1 MHFGKILLVCLG
13 FVLVFGAACGS
24 VTSGNCPLNATILA
38 DGGAPLPPPMLVAD
52 GGAPLTPPSLMADG
66 GAPLP
71 PPTLVADGG
80 APLPPPRL
88 MADGGAPL
96 PPPNTPSMQLQAAA

>member
-13 FVLVFGAACGS
+13 LVMVLGMTAGS
-24 VTSGNCPLNATILA
+24 AGLGNGPVKATIL
-38 DGGAPLPPPMLVAD
+38 
-52 GGAPLTPPSLMADG
+52 ADG

-80 APLPPPRL
+80 APLPPPML
-88 MADGGAPL
+88 VADGGAPL
-96 PPPNTPSMQLQAAA
+96 PPPMLVADGGAPLPPPATRSFHLQAAA

>member
-1 MHFGKILLVCLG
+1 MHFGKILLVCFG
-13 FVLVFGAACGS
+13 IAIVFGTTCGS
-24 VTSGNCPLNATILA
+24 AVLGNSPQNATIL
-38 DGGAPLPPPMLVAD
+38 
-52 GGAPLTPPSLMADG
+52 ADG

-80 APLPPPRL
+80 APLPPPSL

-96 PPPNTPSMQLQAAA
+96 PPPSLLADGGAPLPPPSTRSIPFQIAA

>member
-13 FVLVFGAACGS
+13 LVVFGATCGS
-24 VTSGNCPLNATILA
+24 VTSGNCPPNATILADGGAPLPPPLLVA

-52 GGAPLTPPSLMADG
+52 GGAPL
-66 GAPLP
+66 
-71 PPTLVADGG
+71 
-80 APLPPPRL
+80 PPPRL
-88 MADGGAPL
+88 VADGGAPL

>member
-13 FVLVFGAACGS
+13 LVLVFGSACGS
-24 VTSGNCPLNATILA
+24 ATSGNCSLKATILA
-38 DGGAPLPPPMLVAD
+38 DGGAPLPPPLLV
-52 GGAPLTPPSLMADG
+52 ADG

-80 APLPPPRL
+80 APLPLRRSWL
-88 MADGGAPL
+88 TEERHCRL
-96 PPPNTPSMQLQAAA
+96 PPLVLCNYKLPHKATIRGEGKMF

>member
-1 MHFGKILLVCLG
+1 MYFAKILLVCFGLAI
-13 FVLVFGAACGS
+13 VFGTNCGS
-24 VTSGNCPLNATILA
+24 AGRVNCPQNATIL
-38 DGGAPLPPPMLVAD
+38 
-52 GGAPLTPPSLMADG
+52 ADG

-80 APLPPPRL
+80 APLPPPAL

-96 PPPNTPSMQLQAAA
+96 PPPATRFIAFQMAA

>member
-1 MHFGKILLVCLG
+1 MHFGRILLVCLG
-13 FVLVFGAACGS
+13 LVMVFGMTAGS
-24 VTSGNCPLNATILA
+24 AGLGNCPAKATIC
-38 DGGAPLPPPMLVAD
+38 
-52 GGAPLTPPSLMADG
+52 ADG

-80 APLPPPRL
+80 APLPPPLL

-96 PPPNTPSMQLQAAA
+96 PPPMLMADGGAPLPPPATRSFQLQAAA

>member
-13 FVLVFGAACGS
+13 LVVVFGMAGGAAGL
-24 VTSGNCPLNATILA
+24 GNCPVEATI
-38 DGGAPLPPPMLVAD
+38 V
-52 GGAPLTPPSLMADG
+52 ADG

-80 APLPPPRL
+80 APLPPPPL

-96 PPPNTPSMQLQAAA
+96 PPPALMADGGAPLPPPSTRSIQLQAAA

>member
-13 FVLVFGAACGS
+13 FVTVLGMTAGS
-24 VTSGNCPLNATILA
+24 AGSGNCPVEAIIL
-38 DGGAPLPPPMLVAD
+38 
-52 GGAPLTPPSLMADG
+52 ADG

-80 APLPPPRL
+80 APLPPPVL
-88 MADGGAPL
+88 LADGGAPL
-96 PPPNTPSMQLQAAA
+96 PPPSLVADGGAPLPPPSTRSIQFQAAV

>member
-1 MHFGKILLVCLG
+1 MRFGKILLVCLG
-13 FVLVFGAACGS
+13 LVLVFGTICGA
-24 VTSGNCPLNATILA
+24 VGLGNSPQKAVIL
-38 DGGAPLPPPMLVAD
+38 
-52 GGAPLTPPSLMADG
+52 ADG

-80 APLPPPRL
+80 APLPPPVL

-96 PPPNTPSMQLQAAA
+96 PPPSLMADGGAPLPPPSIRSSQFQAA